1 MPSLGKR
8 GVDGEKKELSLFSLA
23 PPFKPE
29 CLYEAL
35 RLGDIVV
42 LHFTEYMYLL
52 QITSRAHSVIYGIM
66 LKTPL
71 LASFCKKKNAIKCV
85 VYKVTRNKFGK
96 VWSEVGDQK

>member
-1 MPSLGKR
+1 MAGKRVSSLGKR
-8 GVDGEKKELSLFSLA
+8 GVDGEKKELSLFSLT

-35 RLGDIVV
+35 RLDDVVV

-71 LASFCKKKNAIKCV
+71 LASFCNANKCGMYEV
-85 VYKVTRNKFGK
+85 RHDKFGK
-96 VWSEVGDQK
+96 VWSEM